1 MVLNLGCYWSSP
13 RNRDTLAGM
22 LASRACQPE
31 NVGSG
36 ATSERPSPQSRRQS
50 RRPGAASP
58 LGHLGYMV
66 GGIQPAHPAPVFD
79 EGHLPKTMSVKKER
93 LSERAHV
100 LRDKRGLVNR
110 TRRLRGQVDA
120 IERALDGEASCSDLL
135 QRITAARGA
144 INGLMAEVLEEHVRE
159 YLIEPQ
165 EADGISREEA
175 AEELIEIIHSYLT

>member
-1 MVLNLGCYWSSP
+1 M
-13 RNRDTLAGM
+13 
-22 LASRACQPE
+22 
-31 NVGSG
+31 
-36 ATSERPSPQSRRQS
+36 
-50 RRPGAASP
+50 
-58 LGHLGYMV
+58 
-66 GGIQPAHPAPVFD
+66 
-79 EGHLPKTMSVKKER
+79 
-93 LSERAHV
+93 

-159 YLIEPQ
+159 YLIEPANA
-165 EADGISREEA
+165 EEISREDA